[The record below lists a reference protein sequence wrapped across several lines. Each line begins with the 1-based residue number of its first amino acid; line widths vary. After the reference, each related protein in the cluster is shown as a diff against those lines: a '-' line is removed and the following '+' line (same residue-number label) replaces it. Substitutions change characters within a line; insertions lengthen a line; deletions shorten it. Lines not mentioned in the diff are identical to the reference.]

1 MPVLKL
7 FPKSEENGTLLNS
20 FCRVTTTV
28 IPKPDKYTVRKEN
41 FRPISLMSIDLKI
54 LNKILANFIH
64 YNQVGFIPV
73 MQDWFNSHKSIT

>member
-41 FRPISLMSIDLKI
+41 FRPISLMSID
-54 LNKILANFIH
+54 
-64 YNQVGFIPV
+64 
-73 MQDWFNSHKSIT
+73 